1 MSSDTLTKIAE
12 AVPDGTAS
20 PRAVP
25 RRRLGRWTAAA
36 VVPALVGRAL
46 GSVERHHARGAERT
60 R

>member
-36 VVPALVGRAL
+36 VVPAPVGPAL
-46 GSVERHHARGAERT
+46 GSVESHHARGAERT

>member
-12 AVPDGTAS
+12 AVPDDTAF

-36 VVPALVGRAL
+36 VPAPVGLAL
-46 GSVERHHARGAERT
+46 GSVESHHARGAERT

>member
-12 AVPDGTAS
+12 AVPDDTAS

-25 RRRLGRWTAAA
+25 RRRLGRWTAA
-36 VVPALVGRAL
+36 VVPAPVGPAL
-46 GSVERHHARGAERT
+46 GSVERHHTRGAERT